1 MDGVKN
7 RPRSPLVTP
16 GWAATGL
23 ATLALFILYGSVGP
37 WAGESSQTEAL
48 PGISLPDIAQ
58 NVLLYVPFGI
68 FGIWVLRGWRLTRW
82 TQVLSLVAG
91 AFVYSATMELLQ
103 MLLLAGRIAST
114 LDVIANV
121 VGTAAGIVIATPV
134 EQSLAIAV
142 DQARRTG
149 LLSTPARYVLAA
161 IVATIVV
168 AAWYPFDVTL
178 DISTLGDR
186 TRALRRDPWLRPA
199 AFELW
204 MQGARFCLLAATTM
218 FSLPKLGRWAAPVA
232 AVFTVLIAVI
242 VDAGQL
248 AMGSQPIGL
257 AAFVS
262 QVAGS
267 FAGAAAALLVTLAR
281 GREYAAA

>member
-1 MDGVKN
+1 MV
-7 RPRSPLVTP
+7 RS
-16 GWAATGL
+16 GRAAIGL
-23 ATLALFILYGSVGP
+23 GALALFILYGSVGP
-37 WAGESSQTEAL
+37 WTGEASRTEAL

-58 NVLLYVPFGI
+58 NVLLYIPFGI
-68 FGIWVLRGWRLTRW
+68 FGVWVLRGWRLTRW
-82 TQVLSLVAG
+82 GQVLSLVAG
-91 AFVYSATMELLQ
+91 AFAYSATMELLQ
-103 MLLLAGRIAST
+103 MLLGGRIAST

-121 VGTAAGIVIATPV
+121 IGTAAGIVIATPV
-134 EQSLAIAV
+134 ERSLATAAE
-142 DQARRTG
+142 QARRTG

-161 IVATIVV
+161 IVAMIVV

-186 TRALRRDPWLRPA
+186 TRAVRRDLWLRPTA
-199 AFELW
+199 LELW
-204 MQGARFCLLAATTM
+204 MQGARFCLVAAIAVLC
-218 FSLPKLGRWAAPVA
+218 LPKLGKWAAPVA
-232 AVFTVLIAVI
+232 AVFTVVLAVI

-267 FAGAAAALLVTLAR
+267 LAGAAAALVVTLAR
-281 GREYAAA
+281 GTEYAAA

>member
-1 MDGVKN
+1 MV
-7 RPRSPLVTP
+7 RSRR
-16 GWAATGL
+16 AAIGL
-23 ATLALFILYGSVGP
+23 AALALFIFYGSVGP
-37 WAGESSQTEAL
+37 WAEEASRTEAL

-68 FGIWVLRGWRLTRW
+68 FGVWVLRGWRVTRAA
-82 TQVLSLVAG
+82 QVLLLVAG
-91 AFVYSATMELLQ
+91 AFAYSATMELLQ
-103 MLLLAGRIAST
+103 MLLAGRIASM

-121 VGTAAGIVIATPV
+121 VGTGVGIVIATPV
-134 EQSLAIAV
+134 ERSLAIAA

-161 IVATIVV
+161 IVAMIVV

-186 TRALRRDPWLRPA
+186 TRAIRRDLWLRPT

-204 MQGARFCLLAATTM
+204 MQGARFCLAAAITVLC
-218 FSLPKLGRWAAPVA
+218 LPRLGRWAAPVA
-232 AVFTVLIAVI
+232 AVITVVLAVI

-257 AAFVS
+257 AALVA
-262 QVAGS
+262 QVVGS
-267 FAGAAAALLVTLAR
+267 FAGAAAALVVTRAR
-281 GREYAAA
+281 GTEYAAA

>member
-7 RPRSPLVTP
+7 RHRFPLVKP
-16 GWAATGL
+16 SWAATGL
-23 ATLALFILYGSVGP
+23 GALALFILYGSVGP
-37 WAGESSQTEAL
+37 WAGEASRTEAL

-58 NVLLYVPFGI
+58 NVLLYIPFGI
-68 FGIWVLRGWRLTRW
+68 FGVWVLRGSRLTR
-82 TQVLSLVAG
+82 TAQVLSLVAV
-91 AFVYSATMELLQ
+91 AFAYSATMELLQ
-103 MLLLAGRIAST
+103 MLLAGRIASS

-121 VGTAAGIVIATPV
+121 VGAAAGFVLATPV
-134 EQSLAIAV
+134 EQSLAIAA

-149 LLSTPARYVLAA
+149 LLGTPARYVLAA
-161 IVATIVV
+161 IVATLVV

-186 TRALRRDPWLRPA
+186 TRAIRRDPWLRPA
-199 AFELW
+199 ASELW
-204 MQGARFCLLAATTM
+204 MQGARFCLLAAVTV

-232 AVFTVLIAVI
+232 AVITVLIVVI

-267 FAGAAAALLVTLAR
+267 FAGAAAGLLVTLVR

>member
-7 RPRSPLVTP
+7 RTRAPIVTSA
-16 GWAATGL
+16 WAATGL
-23 ATLALFILYGSVGP
+23 GALALFILYGSMGP
-37 WAGESSQTEAL
+37 WAEESSRADAL

-58 NVLLYVPFGI
+58 NVLLYIPFGI
-68 FGIWVLRGWRLTRW
+68 FGVWVLRGSRLTRSA
-82 TQVLSLVAG
+82 QVLSLVAG
-91 AFVYSATMELLQ
+91 AFAYSATMEFLQ
-103 MLLLAGRIAST
+103 MLLAGRIAST

-121 VGTAAGIVIATPV
+121 VGTAAGIVVATPV
-134 EQSLAIAV
+134 EQSLSIAA

-161 IVATIVV
+161 IVAMIFV

-186 TRALRRDPWLRPA
+186 TRAIRRDPWLRPA

-204 MQGARFCLLAATTM
+204 TQGARFCLMAAMTA
-218 FSLPKLGRWAAPVA
+218 FCLPKLGRWAVPVA
-232 AVFTVLIAVI
+232 AVFAVVIAVI

-257 AAFVS
+257 ASFAS
-262 QVAGS
+262 QVAGA
-267 FAGAAAALLVTLAR
+267 FAGAAAALLVMLAR

>member
-7 RPRSPLVTP
+7 RPRFPLVKP
-16 GWAATGL
+16 SWAATGL
-23 ATLALFILYGSVGP
+23 GALALFILYGSVGP
-37 WAGESSQTEAL
+37 WTGEASRTEAL

-68 FGIWVLRGWRLTRW
+68 FGAWVLRGSQLTR
-82 TQVLSLVAG
+82 TAQVLSLVAV
-91 AFVYSATMELLQ
+91 AFAYSATMELLQ
-103 MLLLAGRIAST
+103 MLLAGRIASS

-121 VGTAAGIVIATPV
+121 VGAAAGIVLATPV
-134 EQSLAIAV
+134 EQSLAIVA
-142 DQARRTG
+142 DQTRRTG

-161 IVATIVV
+161 IVATLVV
-168 AAWYPFDVTL
+168 AAWYPFDVTF

-186 TRALRRDPWLRPA
+186 TRAIRRDPWLRPA
-199 AFELW
+199 ASELW
-204 MQGARFCLLAATTM
+204 MQGARFCLLAAVTV
-218 FSLPKLGRWAAPVA
+218 FSLPKLGRWAAPAA
-232 AVFTVLIAVI
+232 AVITVLIAVI

-248 AMGSQPIGL
+248 GMGSQPIGL

-267 FAGAAAALLVTLAR
+267 FAGAAAGLLVTLVR

>member
-1 MDGVKN
+1 MV
-7 RPRSPLVTP
+7 RS
-16 GWAATGL
+16 GRAAVGL
-23 ATLALFILYGSVGP
+23 GALALFIFYGSVGP
-37 WAGESSQTEAL
+37 WAGESSRTEAL
-48 PGISLPDIAQ
+48 PGISFPDIAQ

-68 FGIWVLRGWRLTRW
+68 FGVWVLRGWRLTRW
-82 TQVLSLVAG
+82 AQILSLVAG
-91 AFVYSATMELLQ
+91 AFAYSATMELLQ
-103 MLLLAGRIAST
+103 MLLAGRIAST
-114 LDVIANV
+114 LDVMANV
-121 VGTAAGIVIATPV
+121 VGTFAGIVIATPV
-134 EQSLAIAV
+134 EQSLAIAA

-161 IVATIVV
+161 MVAIIMV

-186 TRALRRDPWLRPA
+186 TRAIRRDLWLRPT

-204 MQGARFCLLAATTM
+204 MQGARFCLVAAVAV
-218 FSLPKLGRWAAPVA
+218 FCLPRLGRWAAPVA
-232 AVFTVLIAVI
+232 ALFTVVLAVI

-257 AAFVS
+257 AAFLS

-267 FAGAAAALLVTLAR
+267 FAGAAAALVVTLAR
-281 GREYAAA
+281 GTEYAAA

>member
-1 MDGVKN
+1 MV
-7 RPRSPLVTP
+7 RSGP
-16 GWAATGL
+16 AAIALG
-23 ATLALFILYGSVGP
+23 ALALFIVYGSVGP
-37 WAGESSQTEAL
+37 WAGQASRTEAL

-68 FGIWVLRGWRLTRW
+68 FGVWVLRGSRLRRSA
-82 TQVLSLVAG
+82 QVLSLVAG
-91 AFVYSATMELLQ
+91 AFAYSATMELLQ
-103 MLLLAGRIAST
+103 MLLAGRIAST

-121 VGTAAGIVIATPV
+121 LGTGVGIVIATPV
-134 EQSLAIAV
+134 ERSLAIAAN
-142 DQARRTG
+142 QARRTG
-149 LLSTPARYVLAA
+149 LLSTPTRYVLAA
-161 IVATIVV
+161 IVAMIVA

-186 TRALRRDPWLRPA
+186 TRAIRRDLWLRPA

-204 MQGARFCLLAATTM
+204 MQGARFCLVAAITV
-218 FSLPKLGRWAAPVA
+218 FCLPKLGRWAAPVA
-232 AVFTVLIAVI
+232 AVITVVLAVI
-242 VDAGQL
+242 VDVGQL

-267 FAGAAAALLVTLAR
+267 FAGAAAALVVTLAR
-281 GREYAAA
+281 GTEYAAA

>member
-7 RPRSPLVTP
+7 RPRFPLVKP

-23 ATLALFILYGSVGP
+23 GALALFILYGSVGP
-37 WAGESSQTEAL
+37 WAGETSRTEAL

-68 FGIWVLRGWRLTRW
+68 FGAWALRESRLTRSA
-82 TQVLSLVAG
+82 QVLSLVAV
-91 AFVYSATMELLQ
+91 ALAYSATMELLQ
-103 MLLLAGRIAST
+103 MLLAGRIAST

-121 VGTAAGIVIATPV
+121 VGTAAGIVLATPV
-134 EQSLAIAV
+134 EQSLAIAA

-149 LLSTPARYVLAA
+149 LLSTPARYALAA
-161 IVATIVV
+161 ILAIIFV

-178 DISTLGDR
+178 DISALGDR
-186 TRALRRDPWLRPA
+186 TRAIRRDPWLRPT

-204 MQGARFCLLAATTM
+204 MQGARFCLLAAITA
-218 FSLPKLGRWAAPVA
+218 FCLPKLGRWAVPVA
-232 AVFTVLIAVI
+232 AVLAVVIAVI

-248 AMGSQPIGL
+248 AMGAQPIGL

-267 FAGAAAALLVTLAR
+267 FAGAAAALVVTLAR
-281 GREYAAA
+281 GTEYAAA

>member
-7 RPRSPLVTP
+7 RNRPALITP

-23 ATLALFILYGSVGP
+23 SALALFILYGSVGP
-37 WAGESSQTEAL
+37 WAGDASQTEAL

-58 NVLLYVPFGI
+58 NVLLYIPFGI
-68 FGIWVLRGWRLTRW
+68 FGVWVLRGSQLTRSA
-82 TQVLSLVAG
+82 QVLSLGAVAF
-91 AFVYSATMELLQ
+91 AYSATMELLQ
-103 MLLLAGRIAST
+103 MLLAGRIAST

-121 VGTAAGIVIATPV
+121 VGTAAGIVLATPV
-134 EQSLAIAV
+134 EQSLAIAA
-142 DQARRTG
+142 DHARPTG
-149 LLSTPARYVLAA
+149 LLSTPARYLLAA
-161 IVATIVV
+161 IVATILV

-204 MQGARFCLLAATTM
+204 MQGARFCLLAAITV
-218 FSLPKLGRWAAPVA
+218 FCLPRLGRWAVPA
-232 AVFTVLIAVI
+232 AVVFAVVIAVI

-257 AAFVS
+257 AAFLS

-267 FAGAAAALLVTLAR
+267 FAGAAAALLVALAR
-281 GREYAAA
+281 GTEYAAA